1 MKNAKYLFS
10 NDYELEGDLKD
21 WLNLVGPKMLQEILK
36 AM

>member
-10 NDYELEGDLKD
+10 NYYELEGDFKD

-36 AM
+36 TM